1 MKRIRLSLQIFI
13 RCHRLVSVLRC
24 LKSSCFS
31 VLCLENDVLSIVR
44 CVYVGEVKCVYVG
57 GSVVEFHQH
66 AHNIPNLL
74 C

>member
-1 MKRIRLSLQIFI
+1 M
-13 RCHRLVSVLRC
+13 SVLRC

-57 GSVVEFHQH
+57 GSVVESLPGLGVIE
-66 AHNIPNLL
+66 ALPLL
-74 C
+74 